1 MYVFLS
7 HDNCNACPRST
18 PFVLLCCHI
27 ILNDKGSINVL
38 IMNNGCSAIKG
49 SKLSW
54 IPTSSPTMIQ
64 RPVGHSQSI
73 SNTVIPDLPHAGLPD
88 ELFNPQPLKPGA
100 RMDVTSKA
108 EWRMSPEDYER
119 SVSIMHGFH
128 ATSSEE
134 AIAYF
139 PPLFDVGRMR
149 LRETQRKFQSSLPL
163 HWG

>member
-1 MYVFLS
+1 MLS
-7 HDNCNACPRST
+7 HNPQRQRLNQCPDHEQW
-18 PFVLLCCHI
+18 LQC
-27 ILNDKGSINVL
+27 G
-38 IMNNGCSAIKG
+38 IKG

-88 ELFNPQPLKPGA
+88 ELFNPQPLKPGT

-163 HWG
+163 HLG